1 MKYKKPIFLKKGN
14 SLVDKKHE
22 GAAKHSLGSMDTV
35 GETVWEGTVS
45 KVIFVTQQLN
55 QEVWEALVEE
65 NNLG

>member
-22 GAAKHSLGSMDTV
+22 GAAKRSLGSMDTV

-45 KVIFVTQQLN
+45 KVIFVT
-55 QEVWEALVEE
+55 
-65 NNLG
+65 